1 MPGKKIMNNR
11 MEQKE
16 ALETLVEFNT
26 RLINNMKIIVKEL
39 SGNRLDDT
47 NVFLQ
52 DILNAINWEVQVMN
66 GTMALLNEDV
76 QYIDK
81 EDFNEKIIALGN
93 AVNAKD
99 DAKMAEAFEQIIPLF
114 EKLGER
120 ANEVIS

>member
-1 MPGKKIMNNR
+1 MDNR
-11 MEQKE
+11 AEQKE
-16 ALETLVEFNT
+16 ALETLAEFNI
-26 RLINNMKIIVKEL
+26 RLINNMKIVVKEL
-39 SGNRLDDT
+39 SGKRLDDT

-66 GTMALLNEDV
+66 GTMALLNEDT

-99 DAKMAEAFEQIIPLF
+99 DIKMAEAFEQIIPLF

>member
-1 MPGKKIMNNR
+1 MDNR
-11 MEQKE
+11 AEQKE
-16 ALETLVEFNT
+16 ALETLVEFNV
-26 RLINNMKIIVKEL
+26 RLIKNMNMIKKEL

-47 NVFLQ
+47 NAFLE

-66 GTMALLNEDV
+66 GTMALLNEDA

-81 EDFNEKIIALGN
+81 KDFNEKIIALGN

-99 DAKMAEAFEQIIPLF
+99 DEKMAAAFEDIIPLF

-120 ANEVIS
+120 ANQVIA